1 MYIIIVGAG
10 EVGGYLARILIEER
24 HDVAIIEANE
34 DLCRDLDS
42 SLDALVIPG
51 NGISREAL
59 KRAGIDK
66 ADLLLAVTE
75 IDEVNMITCMAAEKL
90 GKQDLR
96 TVARVRE
103 TRYLAAEGGTITT
116 NDLGL
121 DLLIGP
127 EQAVASKV
135 VELLHYEGT
144 GEITHL
150 ANDQIVML
158 ELPLTADS
166 PMVHESLSNL
176 RPDLPSPSLI
186 AAVRGAKG
194 LRIPGGEDTLGV
206 DERAYVITSPE
217 NIDEFLIMSGN
228 PWHHVRHVLII
239 GCGNIGFHVASQL
252 EQQRLYPTII
262 ERNHTR
268 AEQVSKQL
276 KKSIV
281 LHGDGTD
288 HDLIREQ
295 LEEANDAVVV
305 LVEDDEKAMLIGLF
319 AKHLG
324 AKKVIVRS
332 DQLDYTPIAHKMG
345 LDALISPRRAVAD
358 AILRFVRRGPI
369 ASTVMLG
376 DHEAEIIELTVPVS
390 PKNEFLIRSPLKD
403 ITFPEGAL
411 LGAII
416 HEGRTTIPSG
426 DTILQPGDRLL
437 VVSLLD
443 AIAGVEKLLQ

>member
-10 EVGGYLARILIEER
+10 EVGGYLARILLEER
-24 HDVAIIEANE
+24 HDVAVIEIDE
-34 DLCRDLDS
+34 DLCRELDS

-51 NGISREAL
+51 SGISRTTLE
-59 KRAGIDK
+59 RAGIDK
-66 ADLLLAVTE
+66 ADLLLAVTA
-75 IDEVNMITCMAAEKL
+75 IDEVNMVTCMAAEKM
-90 GKQDLR
+90 GKKDLR

-103 TRYLAAEGGTITT
+103 TRYLQTTGAITSV
-116 NDLGL
+116 DLGL

-135 VELLHYEGT
+135 VELLHYEGS

-150 ANDQIVML
+150 ANDQLVLL
-158 ELPLTADS
+158 EMPLSSDS
-166 PMVHESLSNL
+166 PMAHEPLATL

-194 LRIPGGEDTLGV
+194 LRIPGGADTLGV
-206 DERAYVITSPE
+206 DERAYVITTPE
-217 NIDEFLIMSGN
+217 NVDEFLIMSGN
-228 PWHHVRHVLII
+228 PWHHVKHVLII

-252 EQQRLYPTII
+252 EAQHLYPTII
-262 ERNHTR
+262 ERDHAR
-268 AEQVSKQL
+268 AEWVSKHL

-281 LHGDGTD
+281 LHGDGTN
-288 HDLIREQ
+288 HDLMREQ
-295 LEEANDAVVV
+295 FEEACDAVVV
-305 LVEDDEKAMLIGLF
+305 LVEDDEKAMIIGLF

-369 ASTVMLG
+369 SSTVMLG
-376 DHEAEIIELTVPVS
+376 DHEAEIIELNVPAT
-390 PKNEFLIRSPLKD
+390 PRNESLLRSPLKD
-403 ITFPEGAL
+403 IAFPKGAL

-416 HEGRTTIPSG
+416 RNGRTTIPTG
-426 DTILQPGDRLL
+426 DVILQPRDKLL
-437 VVSLLD
+437 VVALLD
-443 AIAGVEKLLQ
+443 AIGGVETLLQ